1 MKPVMPLV
9 LENSINDLSKTG
21 LLLDKHY
28 EEEKTIYLFAE
39 FLEAEH
45 EDSYIRV
52 VLQDTI
58 VGDSS
63 EYLKRALSP
72 EYLVQLL
79 KENDP
84 MTAPNFYPYGYAND
98 KAAGEIHFVTS
109 NVMNQLQ
116 ETFVVDYQSLEQ
128 SLSMLLKFQV
138 LAVEEG

>member
-63 EYLKRALSP
+63 

-138 LAVEEG
+138 LAVEEE